1 MRHFFPTAHLGP
13 RPLSR
18 PSPSPTFLRSHSP
31 RLFNPT
37 HSFYRNPFL
46 LDFEAIDAQ
55 EIQTKSAAIFF
66 QDAKKC

>member
-1 MRHFFPTAHLGP
+1 MVPESGVRHAPHTQHLTYFFPTAHLA
-13 RPLSR
+13 
-18 PSPSPTFLRSHSP
+18 HSP
-31 RLFNPT
+31 
-37 HSFYRNPFL
+37 YRNPFL